1 MLPNSAEYNAALSAK
16 FTLPRNYLQAILANS
31 FVSSSPKHLAS
42 PIKTYSSLKPTTSH
56 CLGLYLPPH
65 HTLTLV
71 VVHKFQHLSL
81 RETFPLTHAN
91 QLANNYLASSAN
103 QNAKTRATNNSSV
116 ECLAQQLLPV
126 QLWVLVVASVVVV
139 VRKQFSTI
147 GVCSRQLT
155 AANDGPTKS
164 LLPQIYLPKQ
174 KCVEP
179 SR

>member
-56 CLGLYLPPH
+56 CLGLYLPLH

-71 VVHKFQHLSL
+71 AVHKFQHLSL

-103 QNAKTRATNNSSV
+103 QNAKTRGHQQFECGMPSLVAATSLV
-116 ECLAQQLLPV
+116 EGACCCF
-126 QLWVLVVASVVVV
+126 
-139 VRKQFSTI
+139 RCCC
-147 GVCSRQLT
+147 CSQT
-155 AANDGPTKS
+155 VFYNW
-164 LLPQIYLPKQ
+164 
-174 KCVEP
+174 CVFQATDCCQ
-179 SR
+179 